1 MRIANRLFGF
11 EGLRLPG
18 AKAISAGVIL
28 LLGACGS
35 GSGSPG
41 TTAPSALP
49 APSPAPTA
57 PPASAVI
64 TITSRGVSPAEV
76 AVALGGTVTFVN
88 NDAQPHD
95 LAGGVDPQH
104 PDCAEIDAVGFLS
117 PGQQRA
123 TRPFLVVRTC
133 AFHDHSFHAETMNGR
148 VIIQ

>member
-35 GSGSPG
+35 GSGASS

-49 APSPAPTA
+49 LTSPAPAPTT

-76 AVALGGTVTFVN
+76 TVALGGTVTFLN

-95 LAGGVDPQH
+95 LAGGVDQ
-104 PDCAEIDAVGFLS
+104 IG
-117 PGQQRA
+117 RA
-123 TRPFLVVRTC
+123 HV
-133 AFHDHSFHAETMNGR
+133 
-148 VIIQ
+148 